1 MRALVLS
8 AAGLNLQ
15 TLVGTFHSVGIDD
28 AWVIS
33 NNAGD
38 SISQD
43 PTPDLVIG
51 VLDPSVAQGALDSPV
66 SPGSSQFANIDV
78 AIRVGMAAGQ
88 RRPVLLVVPPP
99 LPRPAD
105 SPDVV
110 VAPCPL
116 DDFDTLRLHLWA
128 FVSTMPSRTALEA
141 NQASPEP
148 VAFDATAVLTQL
160 YAINADDNSASLQVE
175 RLIAAVLSRAGVEF
189 AENQERDGPDGR
201 VDLAVL
207 PSPTSTEI
215 LLIEVKAGRLNEERL
230 SEAERQL
237 QGYVI
242 ERHASLGL
250 VLYHDF
256 ADNHWPGPR
265 TIPLVI
271 RMSARELI
279 AGLVTNSLPQL
290 INGVARDAAR
300 RL

>member
-8 AAGLNLQ
+8 AAGLHLQ
-15 TLVGTFHSVGIDD
+15 TLIDTFISVGIEN
-28 AWVIS
+28 AWVVS

-38 SISQD
+38 AVSQD
-43 PTPDLVIG
+43 PVPDLVIG
-51 VLDPSVAQGALDSPV
+51 VFDPSEAGQSAGAPIG
-66 SPGSSQFANIDV
+66 PGTSQFANIDV
-78 AIRVGMAAGQ
+78 AIRVGMAITQGL
-88 RRPVLLVVPPP
+88 PTLLVVPPP
-99 LPRPAD
+99 LPKPAD
-105 SPDVV
+105 TLGVV

-128 FVSTMPSRTALEA
+128 FVSTMPSRAALEA
-141 NQASPEP
+141 SRASAEP
-148 VAFDATAVLTQL
+148 VPFDATPILNQL
-160 YAINADDNSASLQVE
+160 YAIKGNDGSAALQVE
-175 RLIAAVLSRAGVEF
+175 RLLAAVLSRVGAEFVENP
-189 AENQERDGPDGR
+189 ESDGPGGR

-207 PSPTSTEI
+207 PSRSSTEI
-215 LLIEVKAGRLNEERL
+215 LLIEVKAGRLSEQRL
-230 SEAERQL
+230 SDAERQL
-237 QGYVI
+237 QTYVI

-250 VLYHDF
+250 VVYHDF
-256 ADNHWPGPR
+256 ADNHWSSPR

>member
-15 TLVGTFHSVGIDD
+15 TLISTFGSVGIED

-38 SISQD
+38 AVVQD
-43 PTPDLVIG
+43 PAPDLVIA
-51 VLDPSVAQGALDSPV
+51 VLDPSEGQRVPGSPV
-66 SPGSSQFANIDV
+66 GPGASQFGNIEV
-78 AIRVGMAAGQ
+78 AIRAGKAAGQ
-88 RRPVLLVVPPP
+88 GLPVLLVVPAP

-105 SPDVV
+105 TPGVV

-128 FVSTMPSRTALEA
+128 FVSTMPTRAALEA
-141 NQASPEP
+141 SRARAEP
-148 VAFDATAVLTQL
+148 VAFDATPILNQL
-160 YAINADDNSASLQVE
+160 YAIKGDDSSASLQVE
-175 RLIAAVLSRAGVEF
+175 QLIAAVLSRVGAEFVENP
-189 AENQERDGPDGR
+189 EHDGPGGR

-207 PSPTSTEI
+207 PSRSSTEI
-215 LLIEVKAGRLNEERL
+215 LLVEVKAGRLSEERL
-230 SEAERQL
+230 SEAERQV
-237 QGYVI
+237 QRYVI

-256 ADNHWPGPR
+256 ADNHWPSPK

-300 RL
+300 RM

>member
-15 TLVGTFHSVGIDD
+15 TLIGTFGSVGIED

-38 SISQD
+38 TVVQD
-43 PTPDLVIG
+43 PAPDLVIG
-51 VLDPSVAQGALDSPV
+51 VLDPSQAPRALKTPAGPGA
-66 SPGSSQFANIDV
+66 SQFANIDV
-78 AIRVGMAAGQ
+78 AIQAGIAAGQ
-88 RRPVLLVVPPP
+88 GLPVLLVVPPQ

-105 SPDVV
+105 TLGLV

-128 FVSTMPSRTALEA
+128 FVSTMPSRAALEA
-141 NQASPEP
+141 SRASDEP
-148 VAFDATAVLTQL
+148 VAFDATAVLKQL
-160 YAINADDNSASLQVE
+160 YAINGDDSSASLQVE
-175 RLIAAVLSRAGVEF
+175 RLIAAVLSRVGAEFVENPEH
-189 AENQERDGPDGR
+189 AEPDGR

-207 PSPTSTEI
+207 PSRSSTEI
-215 LLIEVKAGRLNEERL
+215 LLIEVKAGRLSEERL
-230 SEAERQL
+230 SGAERQL
-237 QGYVI
+237 QSYVI
-242 ERHASLGL
+242 ERHANLGL

-256 ADNHWPGPR
+256 ADNHWPSPR

>member
-15 TLVGTFHSVGIDD
+15 TLISTFGSVGIED

-38 SISQD
+38 MVSQD
-43 PTPDLVIG
+43 PAPDLVIG
-51 VLDPSVAQGALDSPV
+51 VLDPSEAQRSSTIPVGSGA
-66 SPGSSQFANIDV
+66 SQFANIDV
-78 AIRVGMAAGQ
+78 AIRAGRAAGQ
-88 RRPVLLVVPPP
+88 SLPVLLVVPPP
-99 LPRPAD
+99 LPRPTD
-105 SPDVV
+105 LLGIV
-110 VAPCPL
+110 VALCPL
-116 DDFDTLRLHLWA
+116 DDFDAMRLHLWA
-128 FVSTMPSRTALEA
+128 FVSTMPSRAALEA
-141 NQASPEP
+141 SRASAEP
-148 VAFDATAVLTQL
+148 VAFDATPVLNEL
-160 YAINADDNSASLQVE
+160 YAINGDDSSAALQVE
-175 RLIAAVLSRAGVEF
+175 RLIGAVLSRVGAEFVENP
-189 AENQERDGPDGR
+189 EHDGQDGR

-207 PSPTSTEI
+207 PSPSSAEI
-215 LLIEVKAGRLNEERL
+215 LLIEVKAGRLSEQRL
-230 SEAERQL
+230 TEAERQL
-237 QGYVI
+237 QSYVI
-242 ERHASLGL
+242 ERRASLGL

-256 ADNHWPGPR
+256 AGNHWPSHR

>member
-8 AAGLNLQ
+8 AAKLNLQ
-15 TLVGTFHSVGIDD
+15 TLIGTFGSVGIED

-38 SISQD
+38 KVSPD
-43 PTPDLVIG
+43 PAPDLVIG
-51 VLDPSVAQGALDSPV
+51 VLDPSEAERPAGAPFG
-66 SPGSSQFANIDV
+66 PGTSQFANIDV
-78 AIRVGMAAGQ
+78 GIRVGVAIAQGL
-88 RRPVLLVVPPP
+88 PTLLVAPPP
-99 LPRPAD
+99 LPKPAD
-105 SPDVV
+105 TLGVV
-110 VAPCPL
+110 VASSPL

-128 FVSTMPSRTALEA
+128 FVSTMPSRAALEA
-141 NQASPEP
+141 SRAIAEP
-148 VAFDATAVLTQL
+148 VAFDATPILNEL
-160 YAINADDNSASLQVE
+160 YAINGDDSSASLQVE
-175 RLIAAVLSRAGVEF
+175 RLIAAVLSRVGAEFVENP
-189 AENQERDGPDGR
+189 EPDGPDGR

-207 PSPTSTEI
+207 PSRTSNEI
-215 LLIEVKAGRLNEERL
+215 LLIEVKAGRLSEQRL

-237 QGYVI
+237 QAYVI

-256 ADNHWPGPR
+256 ADNHWPSPR

-279 AGLVTNSLPQL
+279 AGLITNSLPQL

>member
-15 TLVGTFHSVGIDD
+15 TFISTFGTVGIED

-38 SISQD
+38 ALSQD
-43 PTPDLVIG
+43 PVPDAVIG
-51 VLDPSVAQGALDSPV
+51 VLDPSEAQRVPGSPV
-66 SPGSSQFANIDV
+66 GPGTSRFANIDV
-78 AIRVGMAAGQ
+78 AIRVGSAAGQ
-88 RRPVLLVVPPP
+88 RLPVLLVVPPP
-99 LPRPAD
+99 LPRPVD
-105 SPDVV
+105 FPGIV

-116 DDFDTLRLHLWA
+116 DDFDALRLHLWA
-128 FVSTMPSRTALEA
+128 FVSTMPSRAALEA
-141 NQASPEP
+141 SRASDEP
-148 VAFDATAVLTQL
+148 VAFDATPVLNQL

-175 RLIAAVLSRAGVEF
+175 RLIAAVLSRVGAEFVES
-189 AENQERDGPDGR
+189 QERGAPDGR

-207 PSPTSTEI
+207 PSRTSTEI
-215 LLIEVKAGRLNEERL
+215 LLIEVKAGRLSEERL

-256 ADNHWPGPR
+256 ADNHWPSPR

-279 AGLVTNSLPQL
+279 AGLATNSLPQL

>member
-15 TLVGTFHSVGIDD
+15 TLISTFGGLGIED
-28 AWVIS
+28 ALVIS
-33 NNAGD
+33 NNVGD
-38 SISQD
+38 SITQD
-43 PTPDLVIG
+43 PAPDLVIG
-51 VLDPSVAQGALDSPV
+51 VLDPSVAQPDLGNPIG
-66 SPGSSQFANIDV
+66 PGTSQFANIDV
-78 AIRVGMAAGQ
+78 AVRAGSAAG
-88 RRPVLLVVPPP
+88 RRLPVLLVVPPP

-105 SPDVV
+105 LPGVI

-116 DDFDTLRLHLWA
+116 DDFDALRLHLWA
-128 FVSTMPSRTALEA
+128 FVSTMPSRAALD
-141 NQASPEP
+141 ASRASAEP
-148 VAFDATAVLTQL
+148 LAFDATPVLNQL
-160 YAINADDNSASLQVE
+160 YAINAEANSPALQVE
-175 RLIAAVLSRAGVEF
+175 RLIAAVLSRAGAEFVE
-189 AENQERDGPDGR
+189 NLERDEPDR
-201 VDLAVL
+201 PVDLAVL
-207 PSPTSTEI
+207 PSRTSTEI
-215 LLIEVKAGRLNEERL
+215 LLIEIKAGRLSEERL

-256 ADNHWPGPR
+256 ADNHWPSPR